1 MTIKNGLS
9 IRAYNSPL
17 PIVNLQLSKALTDT
31 FYDPRA
37 SSLPVTPPPPPLPPH
52 TPPTKHLLAPQGGV
66 QFQTSRVNCKNVEC
80 FRPFPPFS
88 PPLFSL
94 HLIRVASSVGDC
106 FNGRRPWRVSA
117 AGSRWLLLRE
127 SFKSLPSTL
136 RYFLSSSHFSLR
148 SHEESWT
155 FTFVQRERNEDFSS
169 FSIVYFPPK
178 VLLFVYFPFEIF
190 QKSLLLI
197 LNLVLK
203 KNKLTYRYYK
213 ISNWT
218 YII

>member
-80 FRPFPPFS
+80 FRPSPPFS

-94 HLIRVASSVGDC
+94 HLIRMASSVGDC
-106 FNGRRPWRVSA
+106 FNGRRPWRVST

-136 RYFLSSSHFSLR
+136 RCFLSLISLYVVVKN
-148 SHEESWT
+148 HEPLPSM
-155 FTFVQRERNEDFSS
+155 QRDDRERIGGRFFIFLDRIFPSQVSFSS
-169 FSIVYFPPK
+169 IFHSKFSKRASFWY
-178 VLLFVYFPFEIF
+178 Y
-190 QKSLLLI
+190 I
-197 LNLVLK
+197 L
-203 KNKLTYRYYK
+203 
-213 ISNWT
+213 S
-218 YII
+218 

>member
-80 FRPFPPFS
+80 FRPSPPFS

-136 RYFLSSSHFSLR
+136 RYFLSSSLISLYVVVKN
-148 SHEESWT
+148 HEPLPSM
-155 FTFVQRERNEDFSS
+155 QRDDRERIGGRFFIFFDRIFPSQSVSFRSKFSKRAS
-169 FSIVYFPPK
+169 FWY
-178 VLLFVYFPFEIF
+178 
-190 QKSLLLI
+190 
-197 LNLVLK
+197 
-203 KNKLTYRYYK
+203 
-213 ISNWT
+213 
-218 YII
+218 

>member
-80 FRPFPPFS
+80 FRPSPPFS

-94 HLIRVASSVGDC
+94 HLIRVASSMGGL
-106 FNGRRPWRVSA
+106 FQWKKTLKSKRSRLTMTPLTRVIQES
-117 AGSRWLLLRE
+117 SIDSSLL
-127 SFKSLPSTL
+127 SL
-136 RYFLSSSHFSLR
+136 FLSFL
-148 SHEESWT
+148 
-155 FTFVQRERNEDFSS
+155 FT
-169 FSIVYFPPK
+169 
-178 VLLFVYFPFEIF
+178 
-190 QKSLLLI
+190 
-197 LNLVLK
+197 
-203 KNKLTYRYYK
+203 
-213 ISNWT
+213 
-218 YII
+218 

>member
-1 MTIKNGLS
+1 MLSIYHQQRRVEIIHFNNDNDEITNRDKYIYIAKRYMTIKNGLS
-9 IRAYNSPL
+9 IRTYNSPL

-80 FRPFPPFS
+80 FRPSPPFS

-106 FNGRRPWRVSA
+106 FNGRRP
-117 AGSRWLLLRE
+117 
-127 SFKSLPSTL
+127 
-136 RYFLSSSHFSLR
+136 
-148 SHEESWT
+148 
-155 FTFVQRERNEDFSS
+155 
-169 FSIVYFPPK
+169 
-178 VLLFVYFPFEIF
+178 
-190 QKSLLLI
+190 
-197 LNLVLK
+197 
-203 KNKLTYRYYK
+203 
-213 ISNWT
+213 
-218 YII
+218 

>member
-9 IRAYNSPL
+9 IRTYNSPL

-80 FRPFPPFS
+80 FRPSPPFS

-136 RYFLSSSHFSLR
+136 RYFLSSSLISLYVDVKN
-148 SHEESWT
+148 HEPLPSM
-155 FTFVQRERNEDFSS
+155 QRDDRERIGGRFFIFLDRIFPSQSVSFRLFS
-169 FSIVYFPPK
+169 VRNFPKEP
-178 VLLFVYFPFEIF
+178 PFDITFCSKEE
-190 QKSLLLI
+190 
-197 LNLVLK
+197 
-203 KNKLTYRYYK
+203 
-213 ISNWT
+213 
-218 YII
+218 